1 MEPCRRPRHRA
12 GDPWLVAPDHR
23 GDTRDG
29 FVAGIRA
36 SGGSAQQHG
45 FCAAVVG
52 AHSGEERTCR
62 SVLKPLISGAARDL
76 TVRRPP

>member
-1 MEPCRRPRHRA
+1 MKSMDEKLMEPCRRPRHRA

-36 SGGSAQQHG
+36 SGGSAQRWWVLT
-45 FCAAVVG
+45 AAKNEPVEV
-52 AHSGEERTCR
+52 S
-62 SVLKPLISGAARDL
+62 
-76 TVRRPP
+76 